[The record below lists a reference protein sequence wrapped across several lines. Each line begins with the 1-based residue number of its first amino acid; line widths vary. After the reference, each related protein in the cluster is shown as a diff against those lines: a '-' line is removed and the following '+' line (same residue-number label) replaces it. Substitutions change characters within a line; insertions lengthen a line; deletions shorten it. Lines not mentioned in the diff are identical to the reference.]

1 MSGIGPGGSGSNP
14 FEGIF
19 GELAR
24 LLGSSTGE
32 AINWDVARQVA
43 VLIAGEGQSE
53 GNVDPIDRMRLEE
66 MVRIAEMHV
75 NQVPGLSLIVRGV
88 QTVSHIE
95 WANKALDAYKELL
108 TKMSESLGR
117 KSSVTDDIEP
127 GANPFG
133 DIEKWMS
140 PVLLGMQAG
149 GMVGHL
155 ARRCLGQFD
164 LPIPRTPV
172 DTIVLVPANIAEFSE
187 SWTLPIDE
195 LSLYIAVEEVTRAAV
210 FEKQHVRDRFSELI
224 GEYVSGFEP
233 DERMLEERFGM
244 LSMDDPSQIGDAIG
258 DPEALLGAIQT
269 PAQRTT
275 LVHLHALVAV
285 FLGYVDH
292 VAGKIGER
300 TIASGNIIDEAAK
313 RRRVEENSAGN
324 LVDKLFGLEL
334 SQAQFDRG
342 NAFIAGVIE
351 RNDGDDAILE
361 RLWRSPRELPT
372 PAEVDAP
379 GLWLERIDLPE

>member
-1 MSGIGPGGSGSNP
+1 MSGPGPAGSGSNP
-14 FEGIF
+14 FDGVF

-24 LLGSSTGE
+24 LLGGASTGP
-32 AINWDVARQVA
+32 INWDVARQVA
-43 VLIAGEGQSE
+43 ALIAGEGQFE
-53 GNVDPIDRMRLEE
+53 GNVDPLDRMRLEE

-75 NQVPGLSLIVRGV
+75 NEVPGLAIVVRGV
-88 QTVSHIE
+88 DTVSHIE
-95 WANKALDAYKELL
+95 WASRALEAYREPL
-108 TKMSESLGR
+108 TAMSMSLGKR
-117 KSSVTDDIEP
+117 PNTNDIERVSE
-127 GANPFG
+127 NPFG

-172 DTIVLVPANIAEFSE
+172 DTIVLVPDNISEFAE

-195 LSLYIAVEEVTRAAV
+195 LSIYVAVVEVTRAAI
-210 FEKQHVRDRFSELI
+210 FAKEHVRTRFSELI
-224 GEYVSGFEP
+224 LEYVSGFVP
-233 DERMLEERFGM
+233 DTSLLEDRLGA
-244 LSMDDPSQIGDAIG
+244 LSMEDPSQLGEAIG

-269 PAQRTT
+269 PAQKLT
-275 LVHLHALVAV
+275 LVHLDALVAV

-292 VAGKIGER
+292 VAGQIGAR
-300 TIASGNIIDEAAK
+300 TIVVGGSIDEAAK
-313 RRRVEENSAGN
+313 RRRVEESSGGT

-342 NAFIAGVIE
+342 NAFISGVIE
-351 RNDGDDAILE
+351 RDESALE
-361 RLWRSPRELPT
+361 RLWNSPRELPT